1 VVYLGGELRP
11 ILFVNGAVLAII
23 SLPLLIIEMLNRG
36 ADQPFLKAF
45 GVIIFIGLGLMLAAR
60 SGSITFSH
68 KQIFVLTASIWVVL
82 TSAATLPFY
91 LYGMPLSDAVF
102 EATSGITT
110 TGATVL
116 VGLDET
122 PNSILMWRAFL
133 QWLGGIGIVVTAI
146 AMLPFLGIG
155 GMQLFRTESSESS
168 DKELPSAA
176 KLASTTLWVY
186 VALTV
191 LCAIAYKVEG
201 MTVFDA
207 IAHAFTTVATGGF
220 STHDASIGYFSNPL
234 IKWTCIIFMF
244 LGSIPFLW
252 YIRAIRVRQF
262 ASEQIKTYSIG
273 ILLIV
278 VVLSFWLVN
287 AREFAWSDAIL
298 NATFSVVSV
307 MTTSGFAISDYSSW
321 GGFSALLFFFL
332 IFSGGC
338 TGSTTGGIKI
348 MRFIISAKMVRQI
361 VRRQI
366 FPNGILTEKYEG
378 KKISDGVFIGVAS
391 FVFIFFVSFAVFAI
405 VLMALG
411 LGFEASISGSAAAI
425 TNVGPGI
432 GSIIGPSGNYAD
444 IPSAAKWVLSL
455 EMILGRLEIFTLLI
469 FLTPRFWR
477 T

>member
-1 VVYLGGELRP
+1 MRP

-45 GVIIFIGLGLMLAAR
+45 GVIIFVGLGLMLAAR
-60 SGSITFSH
+60 SGTITFTH
-68 KQIFVLTASIWVVL
+68 KQIFILTASIWLVL

-91 LYGMPLSDAVF
+91 LYGMPLADAVF

-116 VGLDET
+116 VDLDQT

-186 VALTV
+186 VALTI

-207 IAHAFTTVATGGF
+207 IAHALTTVATGGF
-220 STHDASIGYFSNPL
+220 STHDASIGYFASPY
-234 IKWTCIIFMF
+234 IKWTCILFMF

-252 YIRAIRVRQF
+252 YIRAIRTRQF
-262 ASEQIKTYSIG
+262 GSEQIKLYSIG
-273 ILLIV
+273 MLSIV
-278 VVLSFWLVN
+278 VVLSLWLVN
-287 AREFAWSDAIL
+287 ARDFAWGEAIL

-338 TGSTTGGIKI
+338 TGSTTGGIKV
-348 MRFIISAKMVRQI
+348 MRFIVSAKMVRQI
-361 VRRQI
+361 IRRQI
-366 FPNGILTEKYEG
+366 FPNGVFAEKYEG
-378 KKISDGVFIGVAS
+378 KKISDGVFTGVAS
-391 FVFIFFVSFAVFAI
+391 FVFVFILSFAVFALI
-405 VLMALG
+405 LMALG
-411 LGFEASISGSAAAI
+411 LDFEASVSGSAAAI

-432 GSIIGPSGNYAD
+432 GAIIGPHGSYAN
-444 IPSAAKWVLSL
+444 IPAAAKWVLSL

>member
-1 VVYLGGELRP
+1 MRP

-36 ADQPFLKAF
+36 ADLPFLKAF
-45 GVIIFIGLGLMLAAR
+45 ALIIFIGLGLMLAAR
-60 SGSITFSH
+60 SGSSISFTH
-68 KQIFVLTASIWVVL
+68 KQIFILTASIWVVL

-91 LYGMPLSDAVF
+91 MYGMPLADAVF

-116 VGLDET
+116 VGLDEM

-186 VALTV
+186 VTLTL
-191 LCAIAYKVEG
+191 LCAAAYLIEG
-201 MTVFDA
+201 MSVFDA
-207 IAHAFTTVATGGF
+207 VAHSLTTVATGGF
-220 STHDASIGYFSNPL
+220 STHDASIGYFNSVWIN
-234 IKWTCIIFMF
+234 WTCILFMF
-244 LGSIPFLW
+244 LGSVPFLW
-252 YIRAIRVRQF
+252 YIRAIRARRF
-262 ASEQIKTYSIG
+262 GSEQLRVYIIG
-273 ILLIV
+273 IIV
-278 VVLSFWLVN
+278 VVGVLTAWLIGQKGFSFG
-287 AREFAWSDAIL
+287 DALL
-298 NATFSVVSV
+298 NAAFSVVSV
-307 MTTSGFAISDYSSW
+307 VTTSGFAISDYSSW

-348 MRFIISAKMVRQI
+348 MRFVISAKMVRQVI
-361 VRRQI
+361 RRQI
-366 FPNGILTEKYEG
+366 FPNGIFAEKYDG
-378 KKISDGVFIGVAS
+378 KKIEAGVFTGVAS
-391 FVFIFFVSFAVFAI
+391 FVFVFIASFVVFALI
-405 VLMALG
+405 LMALG
-411 LGFEASISGSAAAI
+411 LDFEAALSGSAAAI

-432 GSIIGPSGNYAD
+432 GSVIGPSGNYAD
-444 IPSAAKWVLSL
+444 LPAAAKWVLSL

-477 T
+477 S

>member
-1 VVYLGGELRP
+1 MRP

-23 SLPLLIIEMLNRG
+23 SMPLLIIEMLNRG
-36 ADQPFLKAF
+36 ADLPFVKAF
-45 GVIIFIGLGLMLAAR
+45 GVIIFIGFGLMLAAR
-60 SGSITFSH
+60 GGSISFSH

-82 TSAATLPFY
+82 TSAATLPFW
-91 LYGMPLSDAVF
+91 LYGMSLSDAVF

-116 VGLDET
+116 TGLDDL
-122 PNSILMWRAFL
+122 PPSILMWRAFL

-146 AMLPFLGIG
+146 ALLPFLGIG
-155 GMQLFRTESSESS
+155 GMQLFRTESSEAS

-176 KLASTTLWVY
+176 KLASTTMWVY
-186 VALTV
+186 LVLTII
-191 LCAIAYKVEG
+191 CAFAYIMQG
-201 MTVFDA
+201 MTVFDGV
-207 IAHAFTTVATGGF
+207 AHAFTTVATGGF
-220 STHDASIGYFSNPL
+220 STHDASIGYFESPW

-252 YIRAIRVRQF
+252 YIRVLRTHQF
-262 ASEQIKTYSIG
+262 GSEQIRVYVIG
-273 ILLIV
+273 LV
-278 VVLSFWLVN
+278 VVIIVLAFWLMN
-287 AREFAWSDAIL
+287 SLEFTWDQAIL
-298 NATFSVVSV
+298 HATFSVVSV
-307 MTTSGFAISDYSSW
+307 VTTSGFAISDYSGW
-321 GGFSALLFFFL
+321 GSFTATLFFIL

-348 MRFIISAKMVRQI
+348 MRFIISAKMIRQV

-366 FPNGILTEKYEG
+366 FPNGIFAERYDG
-378 KKISDGVFIGVAS
+378 KKISDGVFTGVAS
-391 FVFIFFVSFAVFAI
+391 FVFLFLITFVVFAL

-411 LGFEASISGSAAAI
+411 LDFEASISGSAAAI

-432 GSIIGPSGNYAD
+432 GQIVGPSGHYGT
-444 IPSAAKWVLSL
+444 IPDLAKWALSL

-469 FLTPRFWR
+469 FLSPRFWR